1 MSKLLKFSG
10 IVTKVRA
17 MQSHLLTSKEFE
29 EIANL
34 RNVSEVVSYLKRT
47 VSYKDIFED
56 VDENTLHRGDV
67 EKILTKSLY
76 SDYSKLYLFSGMEVR
91 KFLKFYMKRYE
102 VDLINYCSR
111 IIFNHYKEPFDL
123 NHKKGFFDKY
133 SQISINKLLTA
144 QTMEELVETLSDT
157 EYYLPLKKL
166 QSSTNPTLYDYE
178 LALDLYYFSAIWK
191 EKKKILKKK
200 DLEIFTRDSGYK
212 IDLLNLQ
219 WIYRAKKYYNMQ
231 PADIYS
237 LIIPI
242 HYRLKPDLLKTL
254 IDTGT
259 PEEFLSHLN
268 KTYYGKKY
276 SIDSYHTIERL
287 YKDCLSH
294 LYTIEK
300 RRAPYSVSTINTYL
314 FLKEE
319 EIRKLTT
326 TLECIRYGL
335 SPQETLE
342 YAGGVK
348 KA

>member
-17 MQSHLLTSKEFE
+17 MQSHMLTEKNFE

-34 RNVSEVVSYLKRT
+34 RSVLDVVSYLKRT

-56 VDENTLHRGDV
+56 VDENTLHRGDI

-76 SDYSKLYLFSGMEVR
+76 NDYSKLYLFSGMEVR
-91 KFLKFYMKRYE
+91 KFLKLYMKRYE

-123 NHKKGFFDKY
+123 SHKKAFFDKY
-133 SQISINKLLTA
+133 SQISISRLLTA

-157 EYYLPLKKL
+157 EYYEPLKKL
-166 QSSTNPTLYDYE
+166 QSSTTPSLYDYE

-200 DLEIFTRDSGYK
+200 DLEIFTRDSGSK

-219 WIYRAKKYYNMQ
+219 WIYRAKKYYQMQ
-231 PADIYS
+231 PGDIYS

-242 HYRLKPDLLKTL
+242 HYHLKPELLKTL
-254 IDTGT
+254 IEAGS
-259 PEEFLSHLN
+259 PEEFLACVSQ
-268 KTYYGKKY
+268 TYYARKY
-276 SIDSYHTIERL
+276 SFDSSHTIEKL

-294 LYTIEK
+294 LYAVEK

-342 YAGGVK
+342 YIGGVK